1 MKIVGKGIA
10 GQWVSGNAAAEL
22 AQGSKVE
29 SQTPG

>member
-1 MKIVGKGIA
+1 MKIVVKGIP
-10 GQWVSGNAAAEL
+10 GKWVSGNATAEL